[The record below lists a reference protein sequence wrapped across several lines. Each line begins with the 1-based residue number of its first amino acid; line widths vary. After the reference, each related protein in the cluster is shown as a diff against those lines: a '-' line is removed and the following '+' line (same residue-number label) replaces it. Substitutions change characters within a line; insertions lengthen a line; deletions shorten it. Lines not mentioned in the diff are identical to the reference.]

1 MSTMHFQANSLG
13 LQSTKKIKRTT
24 NVRSVRSMRKGSLVM
39 HNHYKMVLV
48 AVVMTAFLKEQSI
61 NLNLLPTLI
70 GLFIYL
76 FIYLLSRIMW
86 EKFYEANKEVAELR
100 SRKGYGFGQRKN
112 DDLSGKVLIPAVT
125 SILINY

>member
-1 MSTMHFQANSLG
+1 
-13 LQSTKKIKRTT
+13 
-24 NVRSVRSMRKGSLVM
+24 MRKGSLVM